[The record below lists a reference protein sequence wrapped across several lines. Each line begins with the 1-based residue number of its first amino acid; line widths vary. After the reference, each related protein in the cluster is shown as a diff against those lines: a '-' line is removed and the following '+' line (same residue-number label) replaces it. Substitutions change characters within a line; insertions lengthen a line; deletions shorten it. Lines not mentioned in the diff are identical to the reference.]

1 MDLMD
6 MEKENMVTNEER
18 EVLEAQ
24 KVILENDIADSQ
36 SWRGARELAAM
47 SEALAKLTAKLDSE

>member
-1 MDLMD
+1 MD

-24 KVILENDIADSQ
+24 KIVLETDIADSQ

-47 SEALAKLTAKLDSE
+47 VDALAKLTAKLDSE

>member
-24 KVILENDIADSQ
+24 KIVLETDIADSQ

>member
-1 MDLMD
+1 
-6 MEKENMVTNEER
+6 MEKTNMVTNEER

-24 KVILENDIADSQ
+24 KIVLETDIADSQ

-47 SEALAKLTAKLDSE
+47 GDALAKLTIKLDSE

>member
-24 KVILENDIADSQ
+24 KIVLETDIADSQ
-36 SWRGARELAAM
+36 SWRGARELVAM
-47 SEALAKLTAKLDSE
+47 SEALAKLTTKLDSE

>member
-1 MDLMD
+1 

-24 KVILENDIADSQ
+24 KIVLENDIADSQ
-36 SWRGARELAAM
+36 SWRGARELIAM
-47 SEALAKLTAKLDSE
+47 SEALAKLTTKLDNE

>member
-1 MDLMD
+1 

-24 KVILENDIADSQ
+24 KIILENDIADSQ

-47 SEALAKLTAKLDSE
+47 GDALAKLTAKLDSE

>member
-1 MDLMD
+1 

-36 SWRGARELAAM
+36 SWRGARELVAM
-47 SEALAKLTAKLDSE
+47 EDALAKLTAKLDSE

>member
-24 KVILENDIADSQ
+24 KIVLENDIADSQ
-36 SWRGARELAAM
+36 SWRGARELVAM
-47 SEALAKLTAKLDSE
+47 SEALAKLTTKLDSE

>member
-1 MDLMD
+1 

-24 KVILENDIADSQ
+24 KVVLENDIAESQ
-36 SWRGARELAAM
+36 SWRGARELASM
-47 SEALAKLTAKLDSE
+47 SDALAKLTAKLDSE

>member
-1 MDLMD
+1 

-24 KVILENDIADSQ
+24 KIVLETDIADSQ

-47 SEALAKLTAKLDSE
+47 GDALEKLTAKLDSE

>member
-1 MDLMD
+1 MD

-24 KVILENDIADSQ
+24 KVVLENDIAESQ
-36 SWRGARELAAM
+36 SWRGARELASM
-47 SEALAKLTAKLDSE
+47 SDALAKLTAKLDSE

>member
-24 KVILENDIADSQ
+24 KIVLETDIADSQ
-36 SWRGARELAAM
+36 SWRGARELVAM
-47 SEALAKLTAKLDSE
+47 EDALAKLTTKLDSE

>member
-1 MDLMD
+1 MD